1 MNCSSV
7 PDFRARWRGRG
18 FIVRTSLDLDGLA
31 APFLPLWLRI
41 GSHVEGCR
49 TVISTSD
56 FLQALLGTSTPLRP
70 APSANIHE
78 NLLYFSQNF
87 VSIPR
92 SPSVSIST
100 EHFYPPPP
108 GNIYL
113 NPGNPHTSHHPK
125 RPAYNLLSVA
135 GPARRLCKSGPVVSM
150 SMQSVSGNPNVYIC
164 EQFGPRT
171 E

>member
-1 MNCSSV
+1 MASLLRSFHFGSGLV
-7 PDFRARWRGRG
+7 HTSKVAEPSYPPPTFYKLYSAPPLH
-18 FIVRTSLDLDGLA
+18 FVQPPAQTSTRTFSISHKTLS
-31 APFLPLWLRI
+31 PFLGPLP
-41 GSHVEGCR
+41 
-49 TVISTSD
+49 
-56 FLQALLGTSTPLRP
+56 F
-70 APSANIHE
+70 
-78 NLLYFSQNF
+78 
-87 VSIPR
+87 R
-92 SPSVSIST
+92 SPQST
-100 EHFYPPPP
+100 FTPPP